1 MLLVVI
7 LTKSFLVKA
16 KVLKALSN
24 VKTFKESVFL
34 ILLTIQL
41 FFRKTLRINTIKS
54 PIPIKAK
61 EKVSKKDNP
70 IIKVLILEEIF
81 WTISEELDGLC
92 IENYIAI
99 LLLKR

>member
-1 MLLVVI
+1 MSSNI
-7 LTKSFLVKA
+7 DKIIPGDSKRTKRPKSCKDI
-16 KVLKALSN
+16 KK
-24 VKTFKESVFL
+24 SVFFI
-34 ILLTIQL
+34 ILAIQF
-41 FFRKTLRINTIKS
+41 FFRKKLRINTIKS

-92 IENYIAI
+92 TE
-99 LLLKR
+99 K

>member
-1 MLLVVI
+1 MR
-7 LTKSFLVKA
+7 A
-16 KVLKALSN
+16 KELKGLGH
-24 VKTFKESVFL
+24 VKTLKETIFFI
-34 ILLTIQL
+34 ILVIQL
-41 FFRKTLRINTIKS
+41 FFRKKLRINTIKS

-92 IENYIAI
+92 IE
-99 LLLKR
+99 K

>member
-1 MLLVVI
+1 M
-7 LTKSFLVKA
+7 TA
-16 KVLKALSN
+16 KELKGLSH
-24 VKTFKESVFL
+24 VKTLKESVFL
-34 ILLTIQL
+34 IILAIQF
-41 FFRKTLRINTIKS
+41 FFRKKLRINTIKS

-92 IENYIAI
+92 IE
-99 LLLKR
+99 K